1 MMADSQKEGRASS
14 GGRRI
19 DDHAFWAGKGG
30 KNMVLP
36 DGGGKTK
43 IVESAEGAGS
53 LGHYED
59 TNETIVSQ
67 QRAGDKKIKSH
78 PHKSGYRN

>member
-1 MMADSQKEGRASS
+1 MA
-14 GGRRI
+14 GRRI
-19 DDHAFWAGKGG
+19 DDHAFWAGSGG

-43 IVESAEGAGS
+43 TVESAEGFGA

-67 QRAGDKKIKSH
+67 QKMASKKVHGH
-78 PHKSGYRN
+78 PHKTGYRN

>member
-1 MMADSQKEGRASS
+1 MAQGVYM
-14 GGRRI
+14 GGRLI
-19 DDHAFWAGKGG
+19 NDHKFWAGGPG
-30 KNMVLP
+30 KDMVLP

-43 IVESAEGAGS
+43 TVESADGAGA

-67 QRAGDKKIKSH
+67 QRMGEKKLRSH
-78 PHKSGYRN
+78 PHKTGYRN